1 MMTEFEKQ
9 VDDYIRSDR
18 QWRRD
23 HRIAH
28 IKWQLARLNTAKAH
42 GIKGLPWDEN
52 FWKVVLARNED

>member
-1 MMTEFEKQ
+1 MTEFEKQ

-28 IKWQLARLNTAKAH
+28 IKWQLSKA
-42 GIKGLPWDEN
+42 PSEMSRN